1 MKFITNN
8 FSLNMVTTMG
18 KPYTLAVKYLSL
30 AEFKE
35 ECSDA
40 VNRLSK
46 MNICQELDLFPQKGD
61 VPAEIGDVIL
71 VAQYFDGE
79 LTFRKLTIKGADK

>member
-18 KPYTLAVKYLSL
+18 EPYTLHVEYLSL
-30 AEFKE
+30 AEFKK

-46 MNICQELDLFPQKGD
+46 MDICQELDLFPQKGD
-61 VPAEIGDVIL
+61 VPAEIGDSIL
-71 VAQYFDGE
+71 VAQYLDGE
-79 LTFRKLTIKGADK
+79 LIFRKLTIKGADK